1 LLVPLAQSGVD
12 IDGCDIS
19 SDMLAACRE
28 RADQA
33 GLTVQLYQQPMYEL
47 DLPRRYRLITICSSI
62 GLAGSRQGDLET
74 LKRCHAHLEPGGAL
88 MINIEAEYT
97 FPDAWL
103 DWLKQKREAMPQPW
117 PEEGKRRVDAG
128 GFVYLSWIRLLS
140 LDPLEQSLVREIRV
154 EKWFDEQLI
163 AREEHTLTERMYF
176 RNELEWL
183 LRLAGFEEILVQ
195 GDYSDQEVTAD
206 HREMVFVA
214 RK

>member
-1 LLVPLAQSGVD
+1 
-12 IDGCDIS
+12 
-19 SDMLAACRE
+19 MLAACRD

-47 DLPRRYRLITICSSI
+47 DLPRKYRLIYICSSF
-62 GLAGSRQGDLET
+62 GLDGSRQGDLET
-74 LKRCHAHLEPGGAL
+74 LKRCYTHLEPGGAL

-103 DWLKQKREAMPQPW
+103 DWLKEKREALPQPW
-117 PEEGKRRVDAG
+117 LKEGKRRVDADG
-128 GFVYLSWIRLLS
+128 TVYLSWIRLLS
-140 LDPLEQSLVREIRV
+140 LDPLEQSLVREMRV
-154 EKWFDEQLI
+154 EKWLDEQLI
-163 AREEHTLTERMYF
+163 AREERTLTGRMYF

-183 LRLAGFEEILVQ
+183 LRLVGFEEIIVQ
-195 GDYSDQEVTAD
+195 GEYSDQAVTAD